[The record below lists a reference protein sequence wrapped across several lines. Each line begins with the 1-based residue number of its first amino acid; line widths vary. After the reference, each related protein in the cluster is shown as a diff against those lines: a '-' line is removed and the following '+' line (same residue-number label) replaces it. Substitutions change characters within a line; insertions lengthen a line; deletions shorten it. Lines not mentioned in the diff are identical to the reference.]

1 MNGLKKKQERG
12 ILLLVMTQTEI
23 FNRIERH
30 YRDNYDRMVGFCNK
44 FLKSMERAEDV
55 VQETYVRA
63 LTYWES
69 VPDADEELAPWMQGI
84 LNNCIR
90 ENWKTEMQ
98 HGMSLSDEEAEAIPV
113 RSSAVPAVILS
124 QVEKK
129 IGEQDPDLAKI
140 LRLHF
145 LDGYTSK
152 EIAEMVPDTA
162 NAIRVA
168 VHRFRNMIKEQ
179 FRWVI

>member
-1 MNGLKKKQERG
+1 MTLLMLMTRG
-12 ILLLVMTQTEI
+12 ISLLNMVQTEI
-23 FNRIERH
+23 YNNIAAH
-30 YRDNYDRMVGFCNK
+30 YKENYDRMVGFCNK
-44 FLKSMERAEDV
+44 FLKSTERAEDV
-55 VQETYVRA
+55 VQETYTRA

-69 VPDADEELAPWMQGI
+69 APDAANELAPWLQGI

-98 HGMSLSDEEAEAIPV
+98 HGMSLSDEEAENIPT
-113 RSSAVPAVILS
+113 RSSQVPAVILS
-124 QVEKK
+124 QVERS
-129 IGEQDPDLAKI
+129 ISEQHPDLARI

-145 LDGYTSK
+145 IDGYTSK

-168 VHRFRNMIKEQ
+168 VHRFRNMIKEE

>member
-1 MNGLKKKQERG
+1 
-12 ILLLVMTQTEI
+12 MTRDNI
-23 FNRIERH
+23 YFRIESH

-44 FLKSMERAEDV
+44 FLKSEERAEDV
-55 VQETYVRA
+55 VQEAYTRA

-69 VPDADEELAPWMQGI
+69 VPDVEDEMAPWMQTI

-90 ENWKTEMQ
+90 ENWKGEKA
-98 HGMSLSDEEAEAIPV
+98 HGMSLSDEEAEEIPI

-124 QVEKK
+124 QVEKR
-129 IGEQDPDLAKI
+129 ISEQEEGLAKI

-145 LDGYTSK
+145 IDGYTSK

-168 VHRFRNMIKEQ
+168 VHRFRDMIRRE
-179 FRWVI
+179 FRWTI

>member
-1 MNGLKKKQERG
+1 
-12 ILLLVMTQTEI
+12 MTRDNI
-23 FNRIERH
+23 YNRIETH
-30 YRDNYDRMVGFCNK
+30 YRENFDRMVGFCNK
-44 FLKSMERAEDV
+44 FLKSEDRAEDV

-69 VPDADEELAPWMQGI
+69 VPDAEDELGPWMQGI

-90 ENWKTEMQ
+90 ENWKSEKNQ
-98 HGMSLSDEEAEAIPV
+98 GMSLNEEEAQEVPI
-113 RSSAVPAVILS
+113 RSNAVPSVILS

-129 IGEQDPDLAKI
+129 IGEQEDGLARI

-145 LDGYTSK
+145 IDGYTSK